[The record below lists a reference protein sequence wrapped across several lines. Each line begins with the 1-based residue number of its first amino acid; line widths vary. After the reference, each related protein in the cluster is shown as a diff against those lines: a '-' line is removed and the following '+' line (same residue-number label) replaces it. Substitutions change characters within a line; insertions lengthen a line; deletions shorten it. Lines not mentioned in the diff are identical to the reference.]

1 MSNSKPVLRA
11 VRVPSDGIAPC
22 DGCYFNTPEGF
33 TCNVAGPVGYTCNV
47 GGTTAALAPAKCC
60 NFNGNGEY
68 VIFKEVA
75 REPVCNPA

>member
-1 MSNSKPVLRA
+1 MSKSKPVLRA
-11 VRVPSDGIAPC
+11 VIVPSEGLDIWC
-22 DGCYFNTPEGF
+22 DGCYFNTPTGF
-33 TCNVAGPVGYTCNV
+33 TCNDGD
-47 GGTTAALAPAKCC
+47 TTAALAPAKCC

>member
-11 VRVPSDGIAPC
+11 VSVPSEATATC
-22 DGCYFNTPEGF
+22 AGCYFNTPEGF
-33 TCNVAGPVGYTCNV
+33 TCKAEDTA
-47 GGTTAALAPAKCC
+47 AALAPAKCC

-75 REPVCNPA
+75 SATVCNPA

>member
-11 VRVPSDGIAPC
+11 VSVPSEAIALC
-22 DGCYFNTPEGF
+22 DGCYFSTPE
-33 TCNVAGPVGYTCNV
+33 GYTCND
-47 GGTTAALAPAKCC
+47 GDTTAALAPAKCC

>member
-11 VRVPSDGIAPC
+11 VIVPSDRLFTC

-33 TCNVAGPVGYTCNV
+33 TCNDGDTAGS
-47 GGTTAALAPAKCC
+47 AAPAQCC
-60 NFNGNGEY
+60 NFDGHGQA

>member
-11 VRVPSDGIAPC
+11 VIVPSEALALC
-22 DGCYFNTPEGF
+22 AGCYFNTPTGF
-33 TCNVAGPVGYTCNV
+33 TCNV
-47 GGTTAALAPAKCC
+47 GGNGVTAAPAKCC

-68 VIFKEVA
+68 VIFEEVV

>member
-1 MSNSKPVLRA
+1 MSNSKPALRA
-11 VRVPSDGIAPC
+11 VSVPSGVFASC
-22 DGCYFNTPEGF
+22 DGCYFSTPE
-33 TCNVAGPVGYTCNV
+33 GYTCNV

>member
-11 VRVPSDGIAPC
+11 VSVPPEEIANC
-22 DGCYFNTPEGF
+22 AGCYFNTPEGF
-33 TCNVAGPVGYTCNV
+33 TCNDED
-47 GGTTAALAPAKCC
+47 TTAALAPAKCC

>member
-11 VRVPSDGIAPC
+11 VSVPAYVMASC
-22 DGCYFNTPEGF
+22 DGCYFKTPTEF
-33 TCNVAGPVGYTCNV
+33 TCNDGAAPGVA
-47 GGTTAALAPAKCC
+47 APAQCC
-60 NFNGNGEY
+60 NFNGHGEF

>member
-11 VRVPSDGIAPC
+11 VIVPSEGLALC
-22 DGCYFNTPEGF
+22 AGCYFNTPEGF
-33 TCNVAGPVGYTCNV
+33 TCNDGAEAS
-47 GGTTAALAPAKCC
+47 AALAPAKCC

-68 VIFKEVA
+68 VIFKEVV

>member
-11 VRVPSDGIAPC
+11 VSVPSEAIATC
-22 DGCYFNTPEGF
+22 DGCYFNTPDGF
-33 TCNVAGPVGYTCNV
+33 TCNDED
-47 GGTTAALAPAKCC
+47 TAASTDIPCSAAYAPAKCC

-75 REPVCNPA
+75 REPVR

>member
-11 VRVPSDGIAPC
+11 VIVPSGRFAIC
-22 DGCYFNTPEGF
+22 TGCYFNTPEGF
-33 TCNVAGPVGYTCNV
+33 TCNDA
-47 GGTTAALAPAKCC
+47 APAKCC

-68 VIFKEVA
+68 AIFKEVA

>member
-11 VRVPSDGIAPC
+11 VIVSVPSEAIALC
-22 DGCYFNTPEGF
+22 DGCYFNTPEG
-33 TCNVAGPVGYTCNV
+33 YTCN
-47 GGTTAALAPAKCC
+47 GGGAASLAPAKCC

-75 REPVCNPA
+75 RESVR